1 MSGLL
6 RGEVAK
12 MAQLNMET
20 IRYYENY
27 GLIDTP
33 SRTESGYRLY
43 SEEVL
48 TRLSF
53 IKNAKECGFTLKEI
67 RKALKAGK
75 DSIRIDDF
83 IALIDRKMNTIET
96 EIYRQQNTMNMLNQL
111 KTSLEDVHTHPEIQ
125 QVLHVL
131 GMEEE
136 IRS

>member
-6 RGEVAK
+6 RGEVAR

-48 TRLSF
+48 TRLAF
-53 IKNAKECGFTLKEI
+53 IKNAKECGFSLKEI

-83 IALIDRKMNTIET
+83 IALIDRKVNSIES
-96 EIYRQQNTMNMLNQL
+96 EIAKQQNTINMLIQL
-111 KTSLEDVHTHPEIQ
+111 RTSLEDVHKHPEIQ
-125 QVLHVL
+125 QVLEVL
-131 GMEEE
+131 GMEQE
-136 IRS
+136 IRP

>member
-1 MSGLL
+1 MSGFL
-6 RGEVAK
+6 RGEVAR

-33 SRTESGYRLY
+33 SRSDSGYRIY

-48 TRLSF
+48 TRLAF
-53 IKNAKECGFTLKEI
+53 IKNAKDCGFTLKEI

-75 DSIRIDDF
+75 DSIRIEDF
-83 IALIDRKMNTIET
+83 IALIDRKMNSIET
-96 EIYRQQNTMNMLNQL
+96 EIERQQNTMNMLSHL
-111 KTSLEDVHTHPEIQ
+111 KSNLQSVHKHPEIQ
-125 QVLHVL
+125 QVLHTL

-136 IRS
+136 IQV

>member
-1 MSGLL
+1 MNGLL
-6 RGEVAK
+6 RGEVAR

-33 SRTESGYRLY
+33 PRSDSGYRIY

-48 TRLSF
+48 TRLTF

-75 DSIRIDDF
+75 DSIRIEDF
-83 IALIDRKMNTIET
+83 IALIDRKMSSIET
-96 EIYRQQNTMNMLNQL
+96 EIEKHMNTMNMLGHLRSNLQ
-111 KTSLEDVHTHPEIQ
+111 SVHKHPEIQ
-125 QVLHVL
+125 QVLWTL
-131 GMEEE
+131 GIEEE
-136 IRS
+136 IQA

>member
-1 MSGLL
+1 
-6 RGEVAK
+6 

-48 TRLSF
+48 TRLAF
-53 IKNAKECGFTLKEI
+53 IKNAKECGFSLKEI

-83 IALIDRKMNTIET
+83 IALIDRKVNSIES
-96 EIYRQQNTMNMLNQL
+96 EIAKQQNTINMLIQL
-111 KTSLEDVHTHPEIQ
+111 RTSLEDVHKHPEIQ
-125 QVLHVL
+125 QVLEVL
-131 GMEEE
+131 GMEQE
-136 IRS
+136 IRP

>member
-6 RGEVAK
+6 RGEVAR

-33 SRTESGYRLY
+33 SRSDSGYRIY

-48 TRLSF
+48 ARLTF
-53 IKNAKECGFTLKEI
+53 IKQAKECGFTLKEI

-75 DSIRIDDF
+75 DSIRIEDF
-83 IALIDRKMNTIET
+83 LALIDRKMSSIEK
-96 EIYRQQNTMNMLNQL
+96 EIEKQMNTMNMLGNLRSNLQ
-111 KTSLEDVHTHPEIQ
+111 SVHKHPEIQ
-125 QVLHVL
+125 QVLQTL
-131 GMEEE
+131 GIQEG
-136 IRS
+136 IQA